1 MSYFDDAAPK
11 AVIIDGKIINHEQ
24 LKRYW
29 TDANR
34 RLCIL
39 RRVLFQ
45 DDSEFTLT
53 PNRNEFTLTP
63 SKPEPRRLDIE
74 RLQSHLMHTEN
85 KLNEHI
91 DHSRR
96 RRGEY

>member
-45 DDSEFTLT
+45 DDSEQASGT
-53 PNRNEFTLTP
+53 PAL